1 MSILPCAV
9 RTDPQGREL
18 IRHGTALFPA
28 ACYHDRL
35 DLAPVPWHWHDEWEA
50 AVLWRGSALV
60 AVEGEKRVLRRGE
73 GFFINAGVLHAAWD
87 HAGSACQFHSVVFHP
102 RLVGGGVDSVFWQK
116 YVQPLLEGGA
126 PRGVFLDRSARWHRE
141 ALEAVERLNPSLIIT
156 DLKMPRMDGIEMLRC
171 LRDRGNHVYVIILTA
186 YDSFTYAQSAL
197 RLGAVDFLLKPFHD
211 GDLEQAVT
219 ALRRRMEGAE
229 REEPALPGLK
239 KGDKSKYV
247 LEAMDYIGKHYQD
260 PNISI
265 SDIALDL
272 GISEG
277 HLSRTF
283 KKETDYTLLNY
294 LTRYR
299 IHKAMELLR
308 DCRVKV
314 YEVAEQVGYR
324 DITYFSA
331 TFKKLVG
338 V

>member
-1 MSILPCAV
+1 MLKVLVVEDEEMIRKGIVLAV
-9 RTDPQGREL
+9 DW
-18 IRHGTALFPA
+18 A
-28 ACYHDRL
+28 AMDC
-35 DLAPVPWHWHDEWEA
+35 VVVGEA
-50 AVLWRGSALV
+50 A
-60 AVEGEKRVLRRGE
+60 
-73 GFFINAGVLHAAWD
+73 NGV
-87 HAGSACQFHSVVFHP
+87 
-102 RLVGGGVDSVFWQK
+102 
-116 YVQPLLEGGA
+116 
-126 PRGVFLDRSARWHRE
+126 E

-171 LRDRGNHVYVIILTA
+171 LRERGNHVYVIILTA

-219 ALRRRMEGAE
+219 ALRRRMGGAE

-314 YEVAEQVGYR
+314 YEVAAQVGYR

-331 TFKKLVG
+331 TFKRVTGVTPSEYQDTSGNRREKL
-338 V
+338 